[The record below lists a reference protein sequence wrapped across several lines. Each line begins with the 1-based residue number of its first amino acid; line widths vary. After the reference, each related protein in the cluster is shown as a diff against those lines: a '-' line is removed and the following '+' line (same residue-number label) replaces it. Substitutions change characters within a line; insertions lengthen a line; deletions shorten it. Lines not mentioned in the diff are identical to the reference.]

1 VAETGSS
8 ANRSAEPRAS
18 KPAPGLH
25 LVATPIGNLRDI
37 TLRALDVLRAADLV
51 ACEDTRRTGRLLEAY
66 RIDARLSSYHEHNAA
81 RARPALLARLRAGET
96 VALVSDSG
104 TPLVSDPGYRLVV
117 EAIEAGVAV
126 FAVPGPSSLL
136 AALTVSGLPT
146 DRFVFAGFPPARA
159 AARRRLFE
167 RLAGIDATLVVFE
180 SPKRLAATCAE
191 LAAALGERPAAVARE
206 LTKLHEEVLRAP
218 LGELAA
224 RLGERPPLR
233 GEAVLVVGPPAKGAR
248 KAAPDDGALDA
259 LLRAA
264 LGAAAPAAAARAV
277 AAETGLSRRALYAR
291 AVALAHETDGGE
303 EP

>member
-1 VAETGSS
+1 VETGSS
-8 ANRSAEPRAS
+8 ADGSAEPRAS

-51 ACEDTRRTGRLLEAY
+51 ACEDTRRTGRLLAAY
-66 RIDARLSSYHEHNAA
+66 RIEARLSAYHEHNAA
-81 RARPALLARLRAGET
+81 RARPALLARLCAGET

-117 EAIEAGVAV
+117 EAIAAGVAV

-146 DRFVFAGFPPARA
+146 DRFVFAGFPPTRA

-167 RLAGIDATLVVFE
+167 RLAGIEATLVLLE
-180 SPKRLAATCAE
+180 SPRRLAATCAE
-191 LAAALGERPAAVARE
+191 LAAALGERPAAIARE

-218 LGELAA
+218 LGELAL
-224 RLGERPPLR
+224 RLGERAPLR
-233 GEAVLVVGPPAKGAR
+233 GEAVLVVGPPAKGAT
-248 KAAPDDGALDA
+248 KAFDDGAVEA
-259 LLRAA
+259 LLRGA
-264 LGAAAPAAAARAV
+264 LATAAPAAAARAV
-277 AAETGLSRRALYAR
+277 AAETGLPRRALYAR
-291 AVALAHETDGGE
+291 AVALAHEADGGE
-303 EP
+303 KP